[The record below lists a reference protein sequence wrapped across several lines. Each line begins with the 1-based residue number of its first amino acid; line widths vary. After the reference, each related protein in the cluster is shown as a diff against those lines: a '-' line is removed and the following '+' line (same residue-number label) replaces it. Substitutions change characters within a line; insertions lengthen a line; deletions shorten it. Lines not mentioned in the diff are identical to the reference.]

1 MKWLYLRLL
10 WEMRAEDFCLKCL
23 QKVLVYVIMVTK
35 KGGWKMETNK
45 SSKKSKKTAQN
56 RKPII
61 VLDKNNKVQMA
72 KPLYLQ
78 LTAPTANMSLTEL
91 KLIDVYLAAINS
103 HKPENRVVVL
113 EKGALENLFG
123 VKRIQKEMLDNC
135 FNKLLQAV
143 VVLSSEDS
151 DGDNTTIDKSSFVLF
166 SRATLTQDAQDGL
179 WKVTMEC
186 GEQAAQLIF
195 NIDKIGYLQ
204 HPLASTAKLKSRSS
218 YVVLKFIESRRN
230 NKGKYPQEF
239 EISFDELREQ
249 LCDSKYS
256 DWRDFRRAVLLTAQ
270 NEIHEKTNTRFD
282 FEPIRVGR
290 KIKTVKFIIYAR
302 ASDGADASRVEA
314 PISAIDVESAVKVI
328 DQEQAREENPLPEV
342 IVEAIEGGSHFFYNN
357 SHDAYLDEMGI
368 NDGEVFTGE
377 QYDKNL
383 PIAFLAAA
391 CRNEF
396 LPSKMEFAVHFVNG
410 FTKDENE
417 QFDLLAEAYGLLN
430 KSGVTDAKERF
441 NCYRTLLANVCEK
454 LMKKDGLYDRA
465 YGLDSPEAFFGAACG
480 NEFSV
485 GEMTFLLRFIGR
497 HLSDDLMTYNYIKDV
512 YIRLNAA
519 DNGHIENRF
528 NYFRTMVANDEE
540 LLIQMENSEHRM

>member
-1 MKWLYLRLL
+1 
-10 WEMRAEDFCLKCL
+10 
-23 QKVLVYVIMVTK
+23 
-35 KGGWKMETNK
+35 METNK
-45 SSKKSKKTAQN
+45 SSKKSKKTAQTK
-56 RKPII
+56 KPII
-61 VLDKNNKVQMA
+61 VLNKNNKVQMA

-103 HKPENRVVVL
+103 HKPEDRVVVL

-166 SRATLTQDAQDGL
+166 QRATLTQDAQDGL

-230 NKGKYPQEF
+230 NKGRYPQEF

-249 LCDSKYS
+249 LYDNKYS

-290 KIKTVKFIIYAR
+290 KIKTVKFTIYAR
-302 ASDGADASRVEA
+302 AAEGADASQVEEPA
-314 PISAIDVESAVKVI
+314 PGADAPDVDIPDVDVRVI
-328 DQEQAREENPLPEV
+328 DKDKADEENPLPEV
-342 IVEAIEGGSHFFYNN
+342 IVEAIEGNHYYYNN
-357 SHDAYLDEMGI
+357 SHDAHLEEMGMSK
-368 NDGEVFTGE
+368 GEVFSSE
-377 QYDKNL
+377 KYDKNSS
-383 PIAFLAAA
+383 IAFLAAA
-391 CRNEF
+391 CKNEF
-396 LPSKMEFAVHFVNG
+396 SPSKMEFAVRFLSDY
-410 FTKDENE
+410 TKDESE
-417 QFDLLAEAYGLLN
+417 QFDYLSTAYTLLN
-430 KSGVTDAKERF
+430 KYDVPDPKLRF
-441 NCYRTLLANVCEK
+441 NYYRALLANICEK
-454 LMKKDGLYDRA
+454 LTTKEGIYSQA
-465 YGLDSPEAFFGAACG
+465 YALDSPAAFFGAACA
-480 NEFSV
+480 NEFTDS
-485 GEMTFLLRFIGR
+485 EMQFMLRFIGR
-497 HLSDDLMTYNYIKDV
+497 HLSDEYRIFTYLKDV

-519 DNGHIENRF
+519 DKGHIENRF
-528 NYFRTMVANDEE
+528 NYFRTIVANDEE
-540 LLIQMENSEHRM
+540 LLIQMGNAEHGQLRTD